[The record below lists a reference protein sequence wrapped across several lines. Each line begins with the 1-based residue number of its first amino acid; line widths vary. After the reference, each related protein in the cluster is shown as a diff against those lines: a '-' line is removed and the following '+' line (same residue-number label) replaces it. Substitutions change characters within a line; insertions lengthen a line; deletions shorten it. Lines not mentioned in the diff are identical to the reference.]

1 MHLNAFRN
9 IFARAFYH
17 SSAVQDATH
26 PTPPFTVRI
35 RIVFALWHNN
45 GAAAYKSR
53 SGTALQLWAPATAF
67 WRCGSQLVNQLHS
80 AIVRPF
86 VWPLLMTRWRDTANR
101 PTHRY
106 VAHRSHWSTTT
117 IVAMPWTAMRLTYHS
132 QRLWHA
138 RLYKAAIVSFN
149 KCCKFRVQSTDSLS
163 FRSTGLQFYSNML
176 LFWGGFSMIFYCTF
190 PPFSKPKQ

>member
-138 RLYKAAIVSFN
+138 RRTRRPL
-149 KCCKFRVQSTDSLS
+149 
-163 FRSTGLQFYSNML
+163 
-176 LFWGGFSMIFYCTF
+176 
-190 PPFSKPKQ
+190 